1 MPSGKTL
8 TGIQNERG
16 VSLSSFWKLLGLS
29 FRAYRK
35 KFFLLACIVAIPLL
49 FLILL
54 ILGML
59 GAGRLG
65 ENPLLPGFGF
75 LFSPGVLFSAM
86 FLGMLTIFFHVWAHV
101 ALLYAVMAEESHLGA
116 WEAYRESFHKIGS
129 VIWIGVLSTLAV
141 VGGTLLF
148 FIPGIIFS
156 IALTFALY
164 VFFGGRDTG
173 LTALRKSGEYV
184 KGSWW
189 GVFGRIVFAVF
200 LVGLATG
207 LLFLFNSLL
216 VINALIP
223 LLLLFFTF
231 LFIPFG
237 IIYLFEIFRELKE
250 GKPWVAQ
257 SFSSARMLLFTT
269 ILGLLFL
276 LIAPTVLAARGA
288 LQAFP
293 SLYSSGV
300 LAIQNIFGNQPRSS
314 ESSLS
319 SEQLQ
324 ILHASRDEK
333 RIADIS
339 ALREVFDAIVFWSR
353 DFCGEAAGK
362 IYRSTSPSGGGSG
375 WLPLDL
381 SLSGMDRLTVT
392 HPPRDP
398 VNTSQY
404 RYEFA
409 CGPDGAYEL
418 NARFEYTGSF
428 ARASHDNGSNDSRY
442 EVGTNLRL
450 IP

>member
-1 MPSGKTL
+1 M
-8 TGIQNERG
+8 
-16 VSLSSFWKLLGLS
+16 S

-35 KFFLLACIVAIPLL
+35 KFFPLACIVAFPLL

-101 ALLYAVMAEESHLGA
+101 ALLYAVTAEDPRVRA

-129 VIWIGVLSTLAV
+129 VLWIGVLAALAV
-141 VGGTLLF
+141 LGGALLF
-148 FIPGIIFS
+148 LIPGIIFS

-164 VFFGGRDTG
+164 VFFADRDTG

-184 KGSWW
+184 KGNWW

-200 LVGLATG
+200 LVGFATG

-216 VINALIP
+216 VINALVP
-223 LLLLFFTF
+223 LLLLFFSF

-237 IIYLFEIFRELKE
+237 VIYLFEIFRELKA

-257 SFSSARMLLFTT
+257 DFSSARMLVLTT
-269 ILGLLFL
+269 ILGFLFL

-288 LQAFP
+288 LQALP
-293 SLYSSGV
+293 SLYSSGT
-300 LAIQNIFGNQPRSS
+300 LAIQSILGGQFHPSS
-314 ESSLS
+314 ERSLS

-324 ILHASRDEK
+324 ILHASRDEE

-339 ALREVFDAIVFWSR
+339 ALREVFDAIVYWNR
-353 DFCGEAAGK
+353 AFCGEAAGK
-362 IYRSTSPSGGGSG
+362 VYRSTSPSGGGSA

-381 SLSGMDRLTVT
+381 SLSGMDRLTVS

-418 NARFEYTGSF
+418 DARFEYQGSF
-428 ARASHDNGSNDSRY
+428 ARASHDGGDNYSRY
-442 EVGTNLRL
+442 EVGTDLRL